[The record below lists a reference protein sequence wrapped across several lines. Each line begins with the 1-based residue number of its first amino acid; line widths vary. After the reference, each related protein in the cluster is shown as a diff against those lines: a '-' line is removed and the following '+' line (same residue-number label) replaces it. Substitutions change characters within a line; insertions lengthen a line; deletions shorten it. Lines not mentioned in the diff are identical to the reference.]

1 MVISAAA
8 GTPAA
13 PHSSKRAKSRIR
25 SHVYIEV
32 EDLDHSTAYYGAL
45 FGTELE
51 NRRLGYERWI
61 FDNPKIKSAISL
73 DRGTAR
79 ISHLGLQAEDDE
91 LAIIKGRIVA
101 DGVTYDAA

>member
-1 MVISAAA
+1 MISAAA
-8 GTPAA
+8 GTLAA
-13 PHSSKRAKSRIR
+13 PHSSKVAKSRRR

-61 FDNPKIKSAISL
+61 FDNPKINSAISS
-73 DRGTAR
+73 DRGTTR

-91 LAIIKGRIVA
+91 
-101 DGVTYDAA
+101 

>member
-1 MVISAAA
+1 M
-8 GTPAA
+8 
-13 PHSSKRAKSRIR
+13 KEDL
-25 SHVYIEV
+25 HVYIEV
-32 EDLDHSTAYYGAL
+32 EDLDHSPAYYSAL
-45 FGTELE
+45 FGRELE

-61 FDNPKIKSAISL
+61 FDNPKINSAISL
-73 DRGTAR
+73 DRGTTR